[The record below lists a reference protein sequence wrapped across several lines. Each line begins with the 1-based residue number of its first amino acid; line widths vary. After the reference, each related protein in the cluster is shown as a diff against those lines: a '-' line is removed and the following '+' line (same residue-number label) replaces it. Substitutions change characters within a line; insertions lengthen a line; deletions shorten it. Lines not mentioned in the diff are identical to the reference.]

1 MKQARLITLLVAL
14 LCTVVT
20 WAQDALFQGTV
31 VDKSGEPI
39 VGASVM
45 EKGSSRGS
53 VTDLDGKFSFKGQP
67 GSTLVFSYIGF
78 VTQEKKGS
86 TDMRVTLLEDQK
98 TISEV
103 VVIGYGV
110 QKKSVVTASIAKVDA
125 SDLAETAPVRVDNAL
140 KGLAAGVNVTSNSGQ
155 PGAAARIRVRGTG
168 TINNSD
174 PLYIIDG
181 IPYEGSSGID
191 ALNPNDIESIEVL
204 KDAASGAIYGA
215 RAANGVVLVT
225 TKQGKSGK
233 AQINYDFSY
242 GWQSKWRKRDVLNA
256 TDYAILQNEQYVNS
270 GQSPL
275 YADPYHLTDINGN
288 AVTTGTDWQDLVFND
303 NAPVQKHD
311 VSVNGGNDRVK
322 YYLYNGLL
330 RPGGYRGRK
339 LRQVKL

>member
-125 SDLAETAPVRVDNAL
+125 SDLAETAPVRVDTAPMV
-140 KGLAAGVNVTSNSGQ
+140 ATCED
-155 PGAAARIRVRGTG
+155 RRVAVMFF
-168 TINNSD
+168 S
-174 PLYIIDG
+174 
-181 IPYEGSSGID
+181 
-191 ALNPNDIESIEVL
+191 
-204 KDAASGAIYGA
+204 ASEEEI
-215 RAANGVVLVT
+215 LE
-225 TKQGKSGK
+225 
-233 AQINYDFSY
+233 NYS
-242 GWQSKWRKRDVLNA
+242 
-256 TDYAILQNEQYVNS
+256 
-270 GQSPL
+270 
-275 YADPYHLTDINGN
+275 
-288 AVTTGTDWQDLVFND
+288 
-303 NAPVQKHD
+303 
-311 VSVNGGNDRVK
+311 
-322 YYLYNGLL
+322 
-330 RPGGYRGRK
+330 
-339 LRQVKL
+339 

>member
-155 PGAAARIRVRGTG
+155 PEAPPPVFACVARVPSTTQTHFILSTAYLMKARQ
-168 TINNSD
+168 
-174 PLYIIDG
+174 
-181 IPYEGSSGID
+181 
-191 ALNPNDIESIEVL
+191 
-204 KDAASGAIYGA
+204 ASTPSTPTTL
-215 RAANGVVLVT
+215 RA
-225 TKQGKSGK
+225 
-233 AQINYDFSY
+233 
-242 GWQSKWRKRDVLNA
+242 
-256 TDYAILQNEQYVNS
+256 
-270 GQSPL
+270 
-275 YADPYHLTDINGN
+275 
-288 AVTTGTDWQDLVFND
+288 
-303 NAPVQKHD
+303 
-311 VSVNGGNDRVK
+311 
-322 YYLYNGLL
+322 
-330 RPGGYRGRK
+330 
-339 LRQVKL
+339 